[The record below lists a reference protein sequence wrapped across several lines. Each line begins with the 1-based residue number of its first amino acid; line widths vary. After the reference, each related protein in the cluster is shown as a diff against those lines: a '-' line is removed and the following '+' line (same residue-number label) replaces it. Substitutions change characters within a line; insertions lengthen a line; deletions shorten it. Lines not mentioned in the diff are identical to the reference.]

1 MLQRCTTVL
10 SINTDAAVTSLES
23 MGFVANMVSVV
34 IYFMT
39 VMCMNLVDSS
49 NTLTNFMG
57 SAFLLSLLGG
67 FISDT
72 YLTRLNTSLLFGA
85 IEVLVINYS
94 Q

>member
-1 MLQRCTTVL
+1 
-10 SINTDAAVTSLES
+10 